1 MEKLMI
7 SPRMELENYLADEI
21 SLETMEY
28 VRKTPSFVKFLKKI
42 KWYLIFAIPA
52 QMRWKKFQNN
62 RHRVVFGI

>member
-28 VRKTPSFVKFLKKI
+28 VRKTPPFI
-42 KWYLIFAIPA
+42 
-52 QMRWKKFQNN
+52 
-62 RHRVVFGI
+62 